1 LQVLDESGPILK
13 TSLAKVTEAIAIDNL
28 TSIVAGLGNVKRSLN
43 DILKD
48 SQTLEEKVEQLKDG
62 LANSQNNLGSALQE
76 CTSNAACASFLQEF
90 NLQSD
95 LALGTIIKFGCHD
108 ATLSVY
114 F

>member
-1 LQVLDESGPILK
+1 MDPQHC
-13 TSLAKVTEAIAIDNL
+13 
-28 TSIVAGLGNVKRSLN
+28 
-43 DILKD
+43 LKD

-62 LANSQNNLGSALQE
+62 LANSQSNLGSALQE

>member
-1 LQVLDESGPILK
+1 MDPQHC
-13 TSLAKVTEAIAIDNL
+13 
-28 TSIVAGLGNVKRSLN
+28 
-43 DILKD
+43 LKD

-95 LALGTIIKFGCHD
+95 LALGIMIDFISYLSFG
-108 ATLSVY
+108 T
-114 F
+114 

>member
-1 LQVLDESGPILK
+1 MVFFGWVFYCQPC
-13 TSLAKVTEAIAIDNL
+13 
-28 TSIVAGLGNVKRSLN
+28 
-43 DILKD
+43 LKD

-95 LALGTIIKFGCHD
+95 LALGIIIYR
-108 ATLSVY
+108 TS
-114 F
+114 